1 MLWRQCRWRPPRL
14 WPSQFGFRG
23 LSSYDSKSGEP
34 AAGLRILFFGNDSF
48 SLETL
53 SALHREWQA
62 AGSGGGGAISHLE
75 VCCSPPSKSAGPN
88 RQPGPVRRFS
98 GQSGLALHHHPVSS
112 SALSEGRFDL
122 GVVASF
128 GHLIPKRVIQAFPR

>member
-23 LSSYDSKSGEP
+23 LSSHDSKSGKP
-34 AAGLRILFFGNDSF
+34 GAGLRILFFGNDSF

-53 SALHREWQA
+53 SILHREWQTA
-62 AGSGGGGAISHLE
+62 ESDGTISHLE

-98 GQSGLALHHHPVSS
+98 GQSGLALHHHPVPS

>member
-1 MLWRQCRWRPPRL
+1 MLWGQCRWRPPRL

-23 LSSYDSKSGEP
+23 HSSHGGRSGKP

-53 SALHREWQA
+53 SILHREWQTA
-62 AGSGGGGAISHLE
+62 ESNGTISHLE

-98 GQSGLALHHHPVSS
+98 GQGGLVLHHHPVSS